1 MPDSNAVAHPF
12 DAKKIN
18 VNDPYEMKQWIK
30 MFECTEVQPE
40 TGGQGSRHL
49 RQGDQKT
56 PQEVRA
62 QPRHKPGPARG
73 AFLLLTFIYNI
84 SLRQQAQHLSGKGF

>member
-30 MFECTEVQPE
+30 MFECTEVQLKRAVKAVG
-40 TGGQGSRHL
+40 TSGKAI
-49 RQGDQKT
+49 QKI
-56 PQEVRA
+56 PQEVRV
-62 QPRHKPGPARG
+62 QPRHKPSPARG
-73 AFLLLTFIYNI
+73 AFLILAFT
-84 SLRQQAQHLSGKGF
+84 

>member
-1 MPDSNAVAHPF
+1 FIGFTS
-12 DAKKIN
+12 
-18 VNDPYEMKQWIK
+18 QR
-30 MFECTEVQPE
+30 PE
-40 TGGQGSRHL
+40 TGGQSSRHL
-49 RQGDQKT
+49 RQGDPEI
-56 PQEVRA
+56 PQEVRE

>member
-30 MFECTEVQPE
+30 M
-40 TGGQGSRHL
+40 
-49 RQGDQKT
+49 QKI
-56 PQEVRA
+56 PQEVRV

-73 AFLLLTFIYNI
+73 AFLILAFTWARPRPCLAAHIPPFNR
-84 SLRQQAQHLSGKGF
+84 S